1 MPFAGDPGQARAAA
15 ASLLGLDT
23 MPGDVLILAD
33 NTGTAPP
40 ADGLIVVRADGE
52 RSPARARNAG
62 AALARTDWVLFI
74 DADCIAPRK
83 LLDAFFDTDIP
94 PDVGAIAGAVVPAPG
109 ATTVAARY
117 ASSRNFLR
125 QDAHLAHGYRPRAAA
140 ANLMVRR
147 AAFEALGGFYE
158 GLRAAEDTDFA
169 WRLQAAG
176 WRLGFRPEASV
187 QHQYRATVHD
197 LRRQWRGYAAGRAWL
212 GRRYAGFEPEPAIT
226 RAAGRATARLL
237 RRGRAPHS
245 AHAGG
250 ASGSVGR
257 LDRTRFLAV
266 DALLGIDELAGF
278 ALSNRPHRDPR
289 PPARVVLIAERFPAR
304 GDPLV
309 DFARTLAGA
318 RVEAS
323 MRPGLADTA
332 RGLQI
337 DYREDD
343 GAVERWRAAARLLVR
358 HPLRTVGALLATRGA
373 PPLSALAPAAIRLG
387 GDPGARVHVLGSGQ
401 ARSAAARIA
410 RLAGREL
417 DAQGDS

>member
-1 MPFAGDPGQARAAA
+1 
-15 ASLLGLDT
+15 
-23 MPGDVLILAD
+23 
-33 NTGTAPP
+33 
-40 ADGLIVVRADGE
+40 
-52 RSPARARNAG
+52 
-62 AALARTDWVLFI
+62 AALARTDWVLFV

-83 LLDAFFDTDIP
+83 LLDAFFDTDVP

-109 ATTVAARY
+109 ATTLAARY
-117 ASSRNFLR
+117 ASTRNFLR
-125 QDAHLAHGYRPRAAA
+125 QDAHLAHGYRPRAVA

-187 QHQYRATVHD
+187 QHQYRATVRD

-212 GRRYAGFEPEPAIT
+212 ARRYAGFEPEPAIT

-237 RRGRAPHS
+237 RRGWAPRS
-245 AHAGG
+245 AQR
-250 ASGSVGR
+250 GSAPGSAGR

-278 ALSNRPHRDPR
+278 ALSNRPHRGPR
-289 PPARVVLIAERFPAR
+289 PPARVVLVAERFPAR
-304 GDPLV
+304 DDPLV

-323 MRPGLADTA
+323 VRPELADADAA

-343 GAVERWRAAARLLVR
+343 GAAERWRAAARLLAR
-358 HPLRTVGALLATRGA
+358 HPLRTAGALLATREA
-373 PPLSALAPAAIRLG
+373 PPLSALAPAAIRLSR
-387 GDPGARVHVLGSGQ
+387 DPGARVHVLGSGQ
-401 ARSAAARIA
+401 ASSAAARIA

-417 DAQGDS
+417 DAQGDP